1 MYEWRFRITPG
12 IIPPPLLE
20 TAYFAGWGRIPR
32 STETIVREN
41 ELLIH
46 TDSVNSGTVHVPMV
60 HAPLGVVMESTE
72 SLLSRHAP
80 YLLVRELAR
89 GALGRYY
96 RRLFDWQMVG
106 FFQPEELD
114 DRINEIAR
122 RFSSAIVQEPF
133 IPGIE
138 QEFVSIL
145 NDLAPLIVDENKEFA
160 EQSLSWRTR
169 NNERLPI
176 VLGIGTNARHFETLH
191 DFDVYAELLQDSFH
205 AVLHT
210 PTWRELEPQPGQ
222 FDWEYLEKHLVTP
235 FRFGFQVVFG
245 PLISFSLDAFPEWLL
260 PKLHEEGYFE
270 SSATRFVNAIAERYG
285 HLAHSWILANR
296 FVDQTLLELPP
307 ERSLALVRML
317 AQQLRSRGIESP
329 LIVGITQPWGEY
341 ALHQTP
347 NWEQVQIAEALMGCR
362 DIDTFLLEMD
372 VGYGKHL
379 TLPRDPMCIGNMIDQ
394 WSFLG
399 KKLYVSFSVPS
410 AGNPVATASEF
421 TPEIQWSEEKQRIW
435 TETLLLTLL
444 GKRMVRGI
452 FWSCLQDPI
461 APSKVSAGF
470 DYGLIN
476 AQQILK
482 SAFKHFS
489 AIRKNLL
496 Q

>member
-12 IIPPPLLE
+12 IIPQPLLE
-20 TAYFAGWGRIPR
+20 TSYFAGWGRIPR
-32 STETIVREN
+32 LTKTFVREN

-46 TDSVNSGTVHVPMV
+46 TNSCNSGTVHVPMV

-89 GALGRYY
+89 GALGRCY

-106 FFQPEELD
+106 FIQPEELEE
-114 DRINEIAR
+114 RIAEIAQ
-122 RFSSAIVQEPF
+122 RFSCAVVQDPF
-133 IPGIE
+133 LPEIE
-138 QEFVSIL
+138 QEFVEIL
-145 NDLAPLIVDENKEFA
+145 DDIALLIVEENREFA

-169 NNERLPI
+169 NDERLPI
-176 VLGIGTNARHFETLH
+176 VLGIGTNARHFESLQN
-191 DFDVYAELLQDSFH
+191 FDAYAKLLQDSFH
-205 AVLHT
+205 VVQHT

-222 FDWEYLEKHLVTP
+222 FDWEHLEKHLTTP
-235 FRFGFQVVFG
+235 FRFGFHIVFG
-245 PLISFSLDAFPEWLL
+245 PLISFNVDTIPEWLL
-260 PKLHEEGYFE
+260 PKLPEEGYFE
-270 SSATRFVNAIAERYG
+270 TRATRFVNTVAERYG

-296 FVDQTLLELPP
+296 FVDQSLSDMPP
-307 ERSLALVRML
+307 ERSLGLIRML

-329 LIVGITQPWGEY
+329 LIVGISQPWGEY
-341 ALHQTP
+341 ALQQTP
-347 NWEQVQIAEALMGCR
+347 SWEQVQIAETLMGCR

-372 VGYGKHL
+372 IGCGKHL

-399 KKLYVSFSVPS
+399 KKIYISLSIPS
-410 AGNPVATASEF
+410 AGAPILTTSELA
-421 TPEIQWSEEKQRIW
+421 PEILWSEEKQRIW

-452 FWSCLQDPI
+452 FWSCLQDPVT
-461 APSKVSAGF
+461 PSDVSAGF
-470 DYGLIN
+470 DYGLID
-476 AQQILK
+476 AQQALK

-489 AIRKNLL
+489 AIRRNLL